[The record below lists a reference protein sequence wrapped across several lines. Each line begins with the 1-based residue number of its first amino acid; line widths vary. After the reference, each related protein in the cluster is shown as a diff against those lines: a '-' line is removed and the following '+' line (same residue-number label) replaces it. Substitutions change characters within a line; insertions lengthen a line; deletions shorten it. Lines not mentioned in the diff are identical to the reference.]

1 MFTNK
6 SFILLNFGSQIM
18 CAHWKTIDAFSKNIF
33 EELAEEGRGM
43 YTKRV
48 AEYEARY
55 PSAPP
60 PKKAKLVAAVTSF
73 ASRKSTSNV
82 KEARQDDDVKYVV
95 RDNNPGKRSPD
106 VVLSSSSKGG
116 AAKGTKPKRAL
127 SAYNLFFRFKRDKVL
142 AACEE
147 NANNKPSKEAIN
159 QLILAAPGLEDDSSV
174 SSTMSEEQ
182 VEDHRRNEIRSAL
195 YLDLFPKDTSN
206 RTHRK
211 SHGVISFLEMNK
223 VMCSSW
229 KSIDTF
235 ARSVFEDLAE
245 EGKRMYEKHVS
256 EHRASYHSE
265 DALRTEEA
273 TSPPIAMRPNKK
285 KAIQT
290 VSFASMEAPGLCI
303 DGQDLDSMPL
313 PPLPNFP
320 DNFDLEDLR
329 TEEMFVSDVSDDTS
343 SSTHDCPS
351 HDEVFED
358 FPILPPFQVHE
369 TEGPQLMRDNK
380 ASADDFMKL
389 IATLGDDCGDCVV

>member
-1 MFTNK
+1 
-6 SFILLNFGSQIM
+6 M
-18 CAHWKTIDAFSKNIF
+18 CAHWKTIDDFSKNIF
-33 EELAEEGRGM
+33 EELAEEGRRM

-48 AEYEARY
+48 AEYEAKY
-55 PSAPP
+55 PSAPPP
-60 PKKAKLVAAVTSF
+60 PKKAKLAAAVTTS
-73 ASRKSTSNV
+73 ARKSLSNV
-82 KEARQDDDVKYVV
+82 KEARQDDVKYVV
-95 RDNNPGKRSPD
+95 RDNNNPGKRSPD
-106 VVLSSSSKGG
+106 VVLSSSNKG
-116 AAKGTKPKRAL
+116 AAAKETKPKRAL

-142 AACEE
+142 AACE
-147 NANNKPSKEAIN
+147 NAKNKPSKEVIN
-159 QLILAAPGLEDDSSV
+159 RLILAAPGLEDDSSV

-182 VEDHRRNEIRSAL
+182 VKGHRRDEIRSAL
-195 YLDLFPKDTSN
+195 YLDLFPKDT
-206 RTHRK
+206 RTRLHRK
-211 SHGVISFLEMNK
+211 SHGVMSFLEMNK

-245 EGKRMYEKHVS
+245 EGKRMYEKYVS
-256 EHRASYHSE
+256 EHRARYE
-265 DALRTEEA
+265 DASRTEEA
-273 TSPPIAMRPNKK
+273 TSPIALRPNNKK
-285 KAIQT
+285 KKGQAIQT
-290 VSFASMEAPGLCI
+290 VSFASMEGPGLCI

-358 FPILPPFQVHE
+358 FPNLPPFQVHE
-369 TEGPQLMRDNK
+369 TEEPQLLRDNK